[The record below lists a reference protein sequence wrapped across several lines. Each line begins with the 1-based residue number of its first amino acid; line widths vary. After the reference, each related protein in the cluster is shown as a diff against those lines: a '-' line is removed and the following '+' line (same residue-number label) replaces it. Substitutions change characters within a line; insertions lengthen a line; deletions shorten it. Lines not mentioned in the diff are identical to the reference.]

1 MSLRSFRS
9 LAGST
14 LALTLFAGAFSVAAP
29 AAAAPAALPAKA
41 EKKSAVVIAHRG
53 ASGYRPEHTLA
64 AYQLAIQQ
72 GADYVE
78 PDLVITKDGVLVA
91 RHENE
96 ISGTTDVAKR
106 PEFADRKTTKTIDGR
121 AVTGWFTEDFTLPEL
136 KTLRAIER
144 LPAVRPANTAYDGKF
159 PVPTLQEVVDLVKRE
174 SKRRHRTIG
183 IYPETKH
190 PTYFRSIGKPLEEPL
205 VKTLKRSHWKKV
217 VIQSFETG
225 NLRRLNRMIDVP
237 LAQLID
243 AAGAPYGDGRTY
255 DDLVTPAGL
264 ADIRTYADGVGL
276 NTARVIP
283 LDASGRT
290 RPPTTVVAD
299 AHKAKLIVHVWTLRN
314 ENQFLP
320 VDFRIG
326 TDPTARGNVEGWLRL
341 LLAQDIDGVFADFPD
356 TARAVVDGKRA
367 A

>member
-1 MSLRSFRS
+1 MRISRPGACS
-9 LAGST
+9 A
-14 LALTLFAGAFSVAAP
+14 LALTVAATVVAGFP
-29 AAAAPAALPAKA
+29 AAAIAQPRHGTSSTPA
-41 EKKSAVVIAHRG
+41 VIAHRG

-64 AYQLAIQQ
+64 AYELAIEQ

-96 ISGTTDVAKR
+96 IGGTTDVSGH
-106 PEFADRKTTKTIDGR
+106 PEYAGRKTTKTIDGK
-121 AVTGWFTEDFTLPEL
+121 AVTGWFTEDFTLREL

-144 LPAVRPANTAYDGKF
+144 LPAVRPANTAYDGTF
-159 PVPTLQEVVDLVKRE
+159 AVPTLQEIIDLVKRQ
-174 SKRRHRTIG
+174 HRTVG

-205 VKTLKRSHWKKV
+205 VKILKRTHPRKV

-237 LAQLID
+237 LAQLVD
-243 AAGAPYGDGRTY
+243 ATGGPFGEPRTY

-264 ADIRTYADGVGL
+264 RTVSTYADGIGL
-276 NTARVIP
+276 NTARVIT
-283 LDASGRT
+283 ASGT
-290 RPPTTVVAD
+290 PTTIVAD
-299 AHKAKLIVHVWTLRN
+299 AHRRGLVVHVWTVRA

-320 VDFRIG
+320 ASFRDG
-326 TDPTARGNVEGWLRL
+326 TDPNAHGDVEGWIAL
-341 LLAQDIDGVFADFPD
+341 LLAQ
-356 TARAVVDGKRA
+356 RVDGFFTDLPDVGRA
-367 A
+367 AVDVGAAAA